1 MDNTIDPATQERI
14 ERAHAILDAA
24 KTLILRWGYNKTT
37 VDDIAKEAEVG
48 KGTIYLHWKTRDD
61 LFLTLIRRERLAL
74 SDDLQARIDA
84 DPDGARLGNIL
95 KHTMIAT
102 LNRPLLKALVLQR
115 REVWGK
121 LLEREQDT
129 EAYIQKMA
137 GFKAYLE
144 FVQSHKLVRH
154 DDEPQAQVVMVSS
167 IVTGFFQTSELLP
180 PDYQSSDEELAN
192 LLCETVRRTFEPQE
206 GITTEQ
212 LQIAKRS
219 FLEYVSK
226 IATLMHEQFNQDMAT

>member
-1 MDNTIDPATQERI
+1 MENTTDPNLHERI
-14 ERAHAILDAA
+14 ERGHKILDAA
-24 KTLILRWGYNKTT
+24 GELVLRWGYNKTT

-74 SDDLQARIDA
+74 SDDLQARIEA

-115 REVWGK
+115 IEVWGK
-121 LLEREQDT
+121 LVEREQDT
-129 EAYIQKMA
+129 QAYIQKMA
-137 GFKAYLE
+137 GFKSYLE
-144 FVQSHKLVRH
+144 FLQSHNLVRQ
-154 DDEPQAQVVMVSS
+154 DDDPQAQVIMVSS
-167 IVTGFFQTSELLP
+167 IVTGFFQTGDLLP
-180 PDYQSSDEELAN
+180 PNYQSSDEDLAN
-192 LLCETVRRTFEPQE
+192 FLCETVRRTFEPQE

-219 FLEYVSK
+219 FLEYISK
-226 IATLMHEQFNQDMAT
+226 ISSLMHEQFDQDMAT